1 MRDGGRHRLG
11 GDPVQHDAVGDLA
24 RQLEHLGTERGQH
37 DAHGRGRRH
46 EAKVLH
52 TVKGPLE
59 VHALARGHEADDLH
73 GLADLRERG
82 RELQPVPLLD
92 DDPAREPDAERDAA
106 RGQVA
111 ERRRAHPEQRR
122 RARLDGH
129 DGGAHVQG
137 RAVGGDG
144 RHHRD
149 GVVAGGFAR
158 PRRVIPA
165 RLRLAH
171 DLHELGGGQR
181 GRPGEHEAEPHQ
193 AATAAPASMIAWWAV
208 TARQYTRWP
217 PMRLLPEVVLTPD
230 GWRRDVAIVVTDG
243 RIADVGAAGPPRAG
257 DVALTGRALLP
268 GTVNAHCHTFQSL
281 LRGLGDDLDFA
292 GWRDRVLY
300 PFSERL
306 DRDGIG
312 LGAAFAFAEMLR
324 HGVTTCVDFFYL
336 NDGGHENAEAV
347 IAAARAVGI
356 RLVLARTMYDWEGAP
371 KRYRESSADAAR
383 RVRELIAAH
392 RHDATVDVH
401 AAPHSPHGA
410 SPTMIR
416 AGWEVAET
424 ENVPMHVH
432 VAEGRYEGERTLR
445 EHGATPVR
453 HLDRLGALGARTIAV
468 HAVWLDDEEVALMG
482 ARGAALAYCPSSNM
496 FLGDG
501 VTRLPELLRAGVRV
515 GLGTDGGCTN
525 NRLSVFEE
533 MRMASLLQRVRLLD
547 GGALPATTVFG
558 LGTESGAAI
567 LGLDAGRG
575 VAGRRDD
582 GRRLARARLGHAA
595 MALEDDAFLHDH
607 HRRLDVAED
616 PRGAAQLHA
625 LGAEHVAHDFAVD
638 ENHPRAD
645 GGVDHTLLAD
655 DERVVRGDLALELP
669 VQHDGAAERVLAFEV
684 GRLVDERGEVVGAG
698 GHAFWLLPEDHGRSP
713 GLGCR

>member
-1 MRDGGRHRLG
+1 MRVIRRRSPRRAVTPSICRGSRREAGARHRLAG
-11 GDPVQHDAVGDLA
+11 SGVTLRLVPDLI
-24 RQLEHLGTERGQH
+24 LTERGF
-37 DAHGRGRRH
+37 
-46 EAKVLH
+46 
-52 TVKGPLE
+52 TS
-59 VHALARGHEADDLH
+59 
-73 GLADLRERG
+73 
-82 RELQPVPLLD
+82 
-92 DDPAREPDAERDAA
+92 
-106 RGQVA
+106 GQ
-111 ERRRAHPEQRR
+111 
-122 RARLDGH
+122 
-129 DGGAHVQG
+129 
-137 RAVGGDG
+137 
-144 RHHRD
+144 
-149 GVVAGGFAR
+149 
-158 PRRVIPA
+158 
-165 RLRLAH
+165 
-171 DLHELGGGQR
+171 
-181 GRPGEHEAEPHQ
+181 
-193 AATAAPASMIAWWAV
+193 AV
-208 TARQYTRWP
+208 TLA
-217 PMRLLPEVVLTPD
+217 
-230 GWRRDVAIVVTDG
+230 GG
-243 RIADVGAAGPPRAG
+243 RIASVEPVGRGEPG

-371 KRYRESSADAAR
+371 TRYRESSADAAR

-410 SPTMIR
+410 SPAMIR
-416 AGWEVAET
+416 AGWEGAES

-432 VAEGRYEGERTLR
+432 VAEGRYEGERSVR

-453 HLDRLGALGARTIAV
+453 HLDGLGALGARTIAV

-501 VTRLPELLRAGVRV
+501 VTRVPELLRAGVRV

-525 NRLSVFEE
+525 SRLSVFEE

-547 GGALPATTVFG
+547 GGAL
-558 LGTESGAAI
+558 
-567 LGLDAGRG
+567 LGLDAGRIE
-575 VAGRRDD
+575 AGR
-582 GRRLARARLGHAA
+582 LA
-595 MALEDDAFLHDH
+595 
-607 HRRLDVAED
+607 
-616 PRGAAQLHA
+616 
-625 LGAEHVAHDFAVD
+625 
-638 ENHPRAD
+638 
-645 GGVDHTLLAD
+645 
-655 DERVVRGDLALELP
+655 
-669 VQHDGAAERVLAFEV
+669 
-684 GRLVDERGEVVGAG
+684 
-698 GHAFWLLPEDHGRSP
+698 
-713 GLGCR
+713 